1 MKFRS
6 MQILAALTAVAG
18 AARVA
23 TAAEPASSWS
33 LSLIGGDSIGERS
46 ALRRFDY
53 NSPFL
58 RTRTLGNDS
67 SEFGLRFGIDADHVG
82 KPPSADDARTGELGA
97 GPIYCF

>member
-33 LSLIGGDSIGERS
+33 LSLIGGDSISERS

-53 NSPFL
+53 N
-58 RTRTLGNDS
+58 
-67 SEFGLRFGIDADHVG
+67 
-82 KPPSADDARTGELGA
+82 
-97 GPIYCF
+97 